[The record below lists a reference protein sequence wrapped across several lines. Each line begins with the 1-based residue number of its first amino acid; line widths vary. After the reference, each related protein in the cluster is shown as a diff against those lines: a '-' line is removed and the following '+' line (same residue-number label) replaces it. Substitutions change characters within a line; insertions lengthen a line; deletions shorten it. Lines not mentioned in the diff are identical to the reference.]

1 VSESAPGWDVAGIGS
16 MVVDTICPVPRLG
29 GADQKIALP
38 AAAQPRSYVGGVML
52 NQLGWT
58 RLFGLRVAVFGKQA
72 DDANGRLLR
81 EGMRRLGIEPRLD
94 LSGGASSFAQV
105 YVDPTGARSIYM
117 SPAATAELVPA
128 EIDRLHRGVIEASRV
143 VSSEISQV
151 PLGVVRRVFELARAA
166 GGLTVLDLDVPLR
179 DAVPALGSESEL
191 FAALGLARILKPSLS
206 ATEGLCDAR
215 DPAAVASELAKRTGA
230 EVVAVTAGERGCVLW
245 VAGACSEVRAPR
257 VRVADSTGAGDA
269 FLGGLLA
276 GHVLGL
282 GWEEAARLGNA
293 CGAACCEQI
302 GAFPDDAERCRA
314 RALELFGSLGG
325 DAAGLRRAPVAA
337 KAGTSAGGVERFLE
351 VALEE
356 LRGAA
361 RRLERAALVRAV
373 ELIRA
378 AEAGGGR
385 VHVTGV
391 GKPEH
396 VARYGAALL
405 SSTGTPATFLHATE
419 ATHGSVGQ
427 LARGDVLIALS
438 NSGET
443 RELLDAVRAARGLE
457 ARIVA
462 VTARADSP
470 LARAAD
476 VVLEARVER
485 EGGGL
490 GLAPRAS
497 VLAETL
503 VLAALSAALE
513 ESGDFRREDY
523 HLRHPAGA
531 LGRRSK
537 A

>member
-1 VSESAPGWDVAGIGS
+1 MSGSGARFDVAGIGS

-29 GADQKIALP
+29 GADQKIAL
-38 AAAQPRSYVGGVML
+38 AAGVIPRSYVGGVML

-58 RLFGLRVAVFGKQA
+58 RLFGLRVVLFGKQA

-81 EGMRRLGIEPRLD
+81 EGMRRLGIEARLD
-94 LSGGASSFAQV
+94 LSGSASSFAQV
-105 YVDPTGARSIYM
+105 YVDESGARSIYM
-117 SPAATAELVPA
+117 APAATAELVPA
-128 EIDRLHRGVIEASRV
+128 EIDGLHRGVIEASRV

-151 PLGVVRRVFELARAA
+151 PLAVVRRVFELARAA
-166 GGLTVLDLDVPLR
+166 GALTVLDLDVPLR
-179 DAVPALGSESEL
+179 DAVPALGSEAEL
-191 FAALGLARILKPSLS
+191 YAALGLARVLKPSLS
-206 ATEGLCDAR
+206 ATEGLIDAR
-215 DPAAVASELAKRTGA
+215 EPAPVASELAKRSGA
-230 EVVAVTAGERGCVLW
+230 EVVVVTAGERGCVLW
-245 VAGACSEVRAPR
+245 LGGKASELGAAR
-257 VRVADSTGAGDA
+257 VRVADTTGAGDA

-276 GHVLGL
+276 GHALGL
-282 GWEEAARLGNA
+282 RWDEAARLGNA
-293 CGAACCEQI
+293 CGAACCEQL

-314 RALELFGSLGG
+314 RALELYASLGG
-325 DAAGLRRAPVAA
+325 DSVQLSRAAAAMQPAPAA
-337 KAGTSAGGVERFLE
+337 SAVDRFFE

-356 LRGAA
+356 LHGAA
-361 RRLERAALVRAV
+361 GRLERASLARAV
-373 ELIRA
+373 ELIRGVEA
-378 AEAGGGR
+378 AGGR

-405 SSTGTPATFLHATE
+405 ASTGTPASFLHATE

-443 RELLDAVRAARGLE
+443 RELLDAVHAARALGS
-457 ARIVA
+457 RVVA
-462 VTARADSP
+462 ITGGADSA

-476 VVLEARVER
+476 VVLMARVDR

-513 ESGDFRREDY
+513 EARDFRREDY

-531 LGRRSK
+531 LGRRSR
-537 A
+537 

>member
-1 VSESAPGWDVAGIGS
+1 VSEGAPGWDVAGIGS

-58 RLFGLRVAVFGKQA
+58 RLFGLRVALFGKQA
-72 DDANGRLLR
+72 DDANGRMLR
-81 EGMRRLGIEPRLD
+81 EGMRRLGIEARLD
-94 LSGGASSFAQV
+94 LSGSASSFAQV
-105 YVDPTGARSIYM
+105 YVDSSGARSIYM
-117 SPAATAELVPA
+117 APAATAELVPA
-128 EIDRLHRGVIEASRV
+128 EIDRLHRGVIESSRV

-166 GGLTVLDLDVPLR
+166 GALTVLDLDVPLR

-215 DPAAVASELAKRTGA
+215 DPAVVASELAKRTGA

-245 VAGACSEVRAPR
+245 AAGTCSDVRAPR

-314 RALELFGSLGG
+314 RALELFASLGG
-325 DAAGLRRAPVAA
+325 NAAALERAPAA
-337 KAGTSAGGVERFLE
+337 ATAPGAGGVEGFLE
-351 VALEE
+351 VAVEE

-361 RRLERAALVRAV
+361 KRLERAALARAV

-378 AEAGGGR
+378 AEARGGR
-385 VHVTGV
+385 VHFTGV

-427 LARGDVLIALS
+427 LARGDVLVALS

-443 RELLDAVRAARGLE
+443 RELLEAVRAARALE
-457 ARIVA
+457 ARVVA

-470 LARAAD
+470 LASAAD

-503 VLAALSAALE
+503 VVAALSAALE
-513 ESGDFRREDY
+513 ESRGFRREDY

-537 A
+537 V